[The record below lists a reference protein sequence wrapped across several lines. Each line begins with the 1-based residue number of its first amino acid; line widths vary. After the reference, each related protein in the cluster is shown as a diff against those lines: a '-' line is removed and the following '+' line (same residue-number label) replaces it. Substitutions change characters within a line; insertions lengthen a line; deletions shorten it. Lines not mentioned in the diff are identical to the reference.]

1 MWNLNLFKFNVIYV
15 YGVVNVDI
23 IFFKGLDIL
32 SCEIREVLF
41 KYFDILDK
49 DEESL
54 KNVLKDLENF
64 FGFVFYIRKVYE
76 YKKEFF
82 NYY

>member
-15 YGVVNVDI
+15 YRVVNVNI

-32 SCEIREVLF
+32 SYEIREILF

-49 DEESL
+49 DEGNL

-64 FGFVFYIRKVYE
+64 FVFYIRKVYE